1 MQSKKSSSKGALL
14 SATLLKKNLSRFW
27 PLWGGAS
34 LAGCVL
40 PLYLLLNLLSPYYYS
55 NRHATP
61 SMMAQSLYGVFC
73 YAVPIISLLY
83 AILCAMVVWSYL
95 YNARS
100 VGLMHS
106 LPVDR
111 RCLFLTN
118 TLSGLAMMLLPYVI
132 VGSFT
137 VLICIGFNILPPLA
151 VLKVAVGIMGLSIFY
166 FATATLC
173 AHLTSHIFALPVFYF
188 IGHFFAVGFH
198 ALISNFAANFIFGY
212 VGGSAPDWVQFF
224 SPTVFLTNGVLN
236 MGYIPPESLDAEGTY
251 VLNGMWAVGVYTLI
265 GIALLAAAFLLYR
278 LRHSESA
285 GEVVAYRALKPI
297 FRYGVALASALTL
310 GQLLY
315 EILWRM
321 PFQTGAY
328 AQMLPMGVCM
338 VIAAILGY
346 YIASML
352 LKKSLRVFR
361 GDWQGPVTVAA
372 LIVILCGCV
381 PFDLFGIAS
390 AVPAEGDIR
399 EVSVSLNYSS
409 GDLTLWEGDPL
420 MADALALHEAIIQNQ
435 DAIRADSDALRDAV
449 YGPYDET
456 ADRQGLRLRFA
467 YNLQSGRTFYRE
479 YYLAMSRE
487 DWETAGTY
495 ANAVNTFFNSPDTQA
510 AMYSLPEGGTITMGY
525 ADFYNMV
532 ADTQEAYWEDY
543 YGELDQAQ
551 AEAVYEAV
559 LQDAREGNI
568 KETDP
573 FDPAEVLGNLTFDY
587 TISRRPQTGD
597 SDGYSNSIYG
607 LNLNVYETMEH
618 TIQAL
623 EDVGAFP
630 TGSGNP
636 ELMPLPDPEAYEVVP
651 LPSTEQA

>member
-73 YAVPIISLLY
+73 YAVPIIALLY

-188 IGHFFAVGFH
+188 IGHFFAVVLHF
-198 ALISNFAANFIFGY
+198 LLSNFASSFIFGY
-212 VGGSAPDWVQFF
+212 VGGSSPPAWVEFL
-224 SPTVFLTNGVLN
+224 SPTVFLYDTAL
-236 MGYIPPESLDAEGTY
+236 SLKRVPLETQEGLGPYTS
-251 VLNGMWAVGVYTLI
+251 LEGMWAVGVYTLI
-265 GIALLAAAFLLYR
+265 GFALLGLAYLLYR
-278 LRHSESA
+278 LRQSESA
-285 GEVVAYRALKPI
+285 GEVVAFAALRPV

-310 GQLLY
+310 GQVLY
-315 EILWRM
+315 EILYRI
-321 PFQTGAY
+321 PFQEGAY
-328 AQMLPMGVCM
+328 ADIIPMGVCM
-338 VIAAILGY
+338 AAAAIVGY
-346 YIASML
+346 YVASML
-352 LKKSLRVFR
+352 LKKSARVFR
-361 GDWQGPVTVAA
+361 DWQGPLTTAA
-372 LIVILCGCV
+372 IIVVLCCCV
-381 PFDLFGIAS
+381 SFDVFGIAA
-390 AVPAEGDIR
+390 AVPAAGDIDTLH
-399 EVSVSLNYSS
+399 VSCNYSNV
-409 GDLTLWEGDPL
+409 GLTLERDDPL
-420 MADALALHEAIIQNQ
+420 LPDALALHRTVIENES
-435 DAIRADSDALRDAV
+435 AIRSDGAARGYTYPV
-449 YGPYDET
+449 GEEME
-456 ADRQGLRLRFA
+456 RCGLTLFFDYQLEGGGRLR
-467 YNLQSGRTFYRE
+467 RE
-479 YYLAMSRE
+479 YYIFMTRH

-495 ANAVNTFFNSPDTQA
+495 ANALNAFLNAPDTQEA
-510 AMYSLPEGGTITMGY
+510 LYTVPDGATVTMGY
-525 ADFYNMV
+525 FDFYNMV
-532 ADTQEAYWEDY
+532 TDTAAEYGEDY

-551 AEAVYEAV
+551 TQLVYEAV

-568 KETDP
+568 GETEF
-573 FDPAEVLGNLTFDY
+573 FDHGDILGSIDISYNLRRQDTGRPGEVYDVSHTLSLD
-587 TISRRPQTGD
+587 
-597 SDGYSNSIYG
+597 
-607 LNLNVYETMEH
+607 VYETMEH
-618 TIQAL
+618 TLAAL
-623 EDVGAFP
+623 EAAGVLPLD
-630 TGSGNP
+630 TGG
-636 ELMPLPDPEAYEVVP
+636 EEWTPLPEPEEYEVVP
-651 LPSTEQA
+651 LPATEAV

>member
-40 PLYLLLNLLSPYYYS
+40 PLYLLLNLLSPYYS

-137 VLICIGFNILPPLA
+137 VLICIGFHILPPLA

-409 GDLTLWEGDPL
+409 GDLLLQSGDPL

-449 YGPYDET
+449 YGSYDET

-495 ANAVNTFFNSPDTQA
+495 ANAVNTFFNRPDTQA

-573 FDPAEVLGNLTFDY
+573 FDPAEVLGNLSFDY

-607 LNLNVYETMEH
+607 LNINVYETMEH

-630 TGSGNP
+630 
-636 ELMPLPDPEAYEVVP
+636 VP
-651 LPSTEQA
+651 TDEKTFYTLPSTEQA

>member
-73 YAVPIISLLY
+73 YAVPVISLLY
-83 AILCAMVVWSYL
+83 AVLCAMVVWSYL

-212 VGGSAPDWVQFF
+212 VGGGAPDWVQFF

-321 PFQTGAY
+321 PFQAVGAY

-338 VIAAILGY
+338 AIAAILGY

-361 GDWQGPVTVAA
+361 DWQGPLTTAA
-372 LIVILCGCV
+372 IIVVLCCCV
-381 PFDLFGIAS
+381 SFDLFGVA
-390 AVPAEGDIR
+390 ATVPAEGDIR
-399 EVSVSLNYSS
+399 EVGVSMNYSE
-409 GDLTLWEGDPL
+409 GDLLLQSGDPL
-420 MADALALHEAIIQNQ
+420 LPDALALHEVIIQNR
-435 DAIRADSDALRDAV
+435 DAIRADGSSIQMWSSEIVGSAQERRGAS
-449 YGPYDET
+449 
-456 ADRQGLRLRFA
+456 LRFA
-467 YNLQSGRTFYRE
+467 YTLKNGRTFYRE
-479 YYLAMSRE
+479 YYLYMTRE

-495 ANAVNTFFNSPDTQA
+495 ANAVNAFFNRPDTQE

-532 ADTQEAYWEDY
+532 ADTQEGYGEDY

-551 AEAVYEAV
+551 AQAVYEAV

-573 FDPAEVLGNLTFDY
+573 FDPAEVLGNLSFDY

-623 EDVGAFP
+623 EDAGAFP
-630 TGSGNP
+630 TGSGNS

>member
-137 VLICIGFNILPPLA
+137 VLICIGFHILPPLA

-361 GDWQGPVTVAA
+361 GNWQGPLTTAA
-372 LIVILCGCV
+372 IVVILCGCV
-381 PFDLFGIAS
+381 SFDVFG
-390 AVPAEGDIR
+390 
-399 EVSVSLNYSS
+399 SVSYVPDLQEVDDVIISFYDRSFSAS
-409 GDLTLWEGDPL
+409 GDSRLAQEIAAAHRAILKDEAYIRSMTSDGGYAYTMDESGVQETMETTLYLSYRMKDGTMVQRRYDMPL
-420 MADALALHEAIIQNQ
+420 VRDRWYNQ
-435 DAIRADSDALRDAV
+435 PDTFDYLLRQAV
-449 YGPYDET
+449 YGPEASDAAVTPVLGDTLDSLYGEYWNNDTGDVVTFNLTSDGAQRIYDGLLADAAAGTLYDDDIFRYDYYYNNGISGNLEFSFRYWSEET
-456 ADRQGLRLRFA
+456 
-467 YNLQSGRTFYRE
+467 
-479 YYLAMSRE
+479 MSRE
-487 DWETAGTY
+487 VEFVRVDLSPTMTNTMAALKEEVPEWFAGLSE
-495 ANAVNTFFNSPDTQA
+495 ASQLSAFPDTV
-510 AMYSLPEGGTITMGY
+510 S
-525 ADFYNMV
+525 
-532 ADTQEAYWEDY
+532 
-543 YGELDQAQ
+543 
-551 AEAVYEAV
+551 AE
-559 LQDAREGNI
+559 
-568 KETDP
+568 T
-573 FDPAEVLGNLTFDY
+573 
-587 TISRRPQTGD
+587 
-597 SDGYSNSIYG
+597 
-607 LNLNVYETMEH
+607 
-618 TIQAL
+618 
-623 EDVGAFP
+623 
-630 TGSGNP
+630 
-636 ELMPLPDPEAYEVVP
+636 
-651 LPSTEQA
+651 